1 MYKLEYKN
9 NENKIVMYL
18 QYVEFL
24 IWYQNNAETITDFSL
39 IKI

>member
-1 MYKLEYKN
+1 MYKLEYMN

-24 IWYQNNAETITDFSL
+24 IWYQNKAEAITDFSL

>member
-24 IWYQNNAETITDFSL
+24 IWYQNNGETITDFSL

>member
-1 MYKLEYKN
+1 MYKLEYMN

-24 IWYQNNAETITDFSL
+24 IWYQNNAEAITDFSL